1 MSNVYNRRL
10 FKPRPARAKLNQMGG
25 IMASSVPLM
34 QSVQKFANGQTV
46 RIRGQALRDVTGRG
60 FTMPNPNIR
69 VPSNRAVVP
78 SGPVTT

>member
-34 QSVQKFANGQTV
+34 QSVQKFANGTSV
-46 RIRGQALRDVTGRG
+46 RIPQDTRAS
-60 FTMPNPNIR
+60 NIYGNVSPR
-69 VPSNRAVVP
+69 NLIKSCDIAKIGYPCISRRR
-78 SGPVTT
+78 